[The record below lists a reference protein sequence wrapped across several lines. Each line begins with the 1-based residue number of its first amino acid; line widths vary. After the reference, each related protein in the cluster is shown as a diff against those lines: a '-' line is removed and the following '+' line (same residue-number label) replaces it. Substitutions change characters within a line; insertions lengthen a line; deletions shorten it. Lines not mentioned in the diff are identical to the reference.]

1 MDSSLINFPSCIYL
15 GMKPGSIANNTE
27 NCMSQ
32 KPANNSQLFSNIIS
46 VIILSKM
53 DAQEGNKKAQW
64 SEKKHWPA
72 GADWQTSH
80 QIAYSRHGDLD
91 GALECDRRC
100 NRHHVMLM
108 ISGVNEVVIMAV
120 FHDLFK
126 CQQYCR
132 RYCRCSCRQSLMS
145 TILSTFSDVNDIDDA
160 LIDDL
165 TCQRYCQHSYR
176 RSYQRSLTS
185 TIFYTLLS
193 TILLTIL
200 SKHFV
205 NFFYDTV
212 AAIDLLC

>member
-1 MDSSLINFPSCIYL
+1 
-15 GMKPGSIANNTE
+15 MKPGSIANNTE

-160 LIDDL
+160 LIDIVNVLIDDL
-165 TCQRYCQHSYR
+165 INDLWRQQYFIRFCLGSCWQYC
-176 RSYQRSLTS
+176 RS
-185 TIFYTLLS
+185 TLL
-193 TILLTIL
+193 TFFMTPLLLLI
-200 SKHFV
+200 SCV
-205 NFFYDTV
+205 NE
-212 AAIDLLC
+212 